1 MSFGL
6 DVVTFVNYVESG
18 SPGALGTYA
27 VVEQTVDAPGCHH
40 RPLTFKETAELDT
53 DVATELW
60 KTTVPIGE
68 YDTTLLAAVLAAKNT
83 GVIRVNGED
92 YQIIGGVRPHD
103 DLDVGPFKMTI
114 LSQKQIG

>member
-1 MSFGL
+1 VAFGTKTI
-6 DVVTFVNYVESG
+6 TFVNYVEAG
-18 SPGALGTYA
+18 TPGALGTYA
-27 VVEQTVDAPGCHH
+27 VSEVKVDAPNCRH

-68 YDTTLLAAVLAAKNT
+68 YGATLLAQVKAAMNT
-83 GVIRVNGED
+83 GVLRVDDVD

-103 DLDVGPFKMTI
+103 DMDGAPFKMTI
-114 LSQKQIG
+114 LSQRQIG

>member
-6 DVVTFVNYVESG
+6 DTVTFVSFVESG
-18 SPGALGTYA
+18 TPGALGTYA
-27 VVEQTVDAPGCHH
+27 VTEQTVDAPGCHH

-60 KTTVPIGE
+60 KTTIPIGE
-68 YDTTLLAAVLAAKNT
+68 YDATLRAAVTAATNT
-83 GVIRVNGED
+83 GVIRVGGVD

-103 DLDVGPFKMTI
+103 DLDIGPFKMTI
-114 LSQKQIG
+114 LSQRQVG

>member
-1 MSFGL
+1 MTFGI
-6 DVVTFVNYVESG
+6 DTVTFVNYVETG

-27 VVEQTVDAPGCHH
+27 VTEVTVDAPGCRH

-68 YDTTLLAAVLAAKNT
+68 YDTTLLAAVMAARNT
-83 GVIRVNGED
+83 GVIRVDGID

-103 DLDVGPFKMTI
+103 DMDTGPFKMTI
-114 LSQKQIG
+114 LSQRQIG